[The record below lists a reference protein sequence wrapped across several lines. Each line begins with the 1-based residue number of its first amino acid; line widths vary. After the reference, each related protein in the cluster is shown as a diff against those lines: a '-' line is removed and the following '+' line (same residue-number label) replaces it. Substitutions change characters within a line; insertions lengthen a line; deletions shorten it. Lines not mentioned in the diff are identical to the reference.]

1 MSSTKMSAAQRGQLK
16 TALEHNPKA
25 VRRGLPGTVEAFL
38 AVLTSKVTQYDKATS
53 AREAKRGGHVNIY
66 RMGLLLQAVDRVRG
80 DIRVQDLTSD
90 SPEALESFRRAVRKH
105 MDADFPPAKAT
116 LKQVDQFLETGKA
129 PSLVR

>member
-1 MSSTKMSAAQRGQLK
+1 MANTMSATQRKQLK
-16 TALEHNPKA
+16 AGLEHNPKA
-25 VRRGLPGTVEAFL
+25 TPKGRLPGTPEAFL

-53 AREAKRGGHVNIY
+53 ARERKRGHVNIY
-66 RMGLLLQAVDRVRG
+66 RLGLLLQAVDRVRG
-80 DIRVQDLTSD
+80 DLRVEDLTSN
-90 SPEALESFRRAVRKH
+90 SPEALERFRKAVRTH